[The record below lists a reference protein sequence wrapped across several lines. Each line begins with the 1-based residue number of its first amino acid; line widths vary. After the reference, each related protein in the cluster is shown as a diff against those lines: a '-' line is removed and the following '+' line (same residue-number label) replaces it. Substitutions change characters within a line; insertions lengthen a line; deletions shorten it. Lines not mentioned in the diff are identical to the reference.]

1 MMILMFLL
9 AQATNCS
16 EPIAQMEMNRCA
28 WEDHQ
33 REDTAMTAQW
43 RKTLAYMRK
52 QDRDTSPNTDKR
64 RSYSDTLLE
73 SQRAWLR
80 YRDTQCAIEGYVAR
94 GGSMEPML
102 IAACKAKLTAARR
115 RDLAELMVKY

>member
-1 MMILMFLL
+1 MLLILLL

-16 EPIAQMEMNRCA
+16 EPITQMAMNHCA
-28 WEDHQ
+28 SADHQ
-33 REDTAMTAQW
+33 REDTAMTVQW

-52 QDRDTSPNTDKR
+52 QDRYTTPNTDKR
-64 RSYSDTLLE
+64 RSYSDTLLD

-102 IAACKAKLTAARR
+102 IAACKANLTAARR
-115 RDLAELMVKY
+115 RDLAELMVEY

>member
-1 MMILMFLL
+1 MLLMFLL
-9 AQATNCS
+9 AQVTNCS
-16 EPIAQMEMNRCA
+16 EPITQMEMNSCA
-28 WEDHQ
+28 SADHQ

-52 QDRDTSPNTDKR
+52 QDRDTAPKTDKR
-64 RSYSDTLLE
+64 RSYGDTLLE

-80 YRDTQCAIEGYVAR
+80 YRDTQCVIEGYAAR

-102 IAACKAKLTAARR
+102 IAACKASLTAARR
-115 RDLAELMVKY
+115 RDLAELIVEY